1 MKSILV
7 TGSNGQ
13 LGRCIKDVAQGLKE
27 LNFIFTDKA
36 ELDITNRESV
46 NAFFENNTIDYCI
59 NCAAYTAVDKAESN
73 ETAAQAVNVLGV
85 KNLAKACHDKDAILI
100 HISTDFIFDGKQTRP
115 YTEVDET
122 IPLNVYGATKLK
134 GEKLVTEVLEH
145 YFIIRTSWLYS
156 EYGNNFFKTMLRLG
170 KEKNEVRV
178 VSDQMGTP
186 TYARDLA
193 LVLISIIKNNKIPF
207 GIYHYSN
214 EGEAS
219 WCDFTNTIFNL
230 SNIKVKVR
238 AVKAKDFITS
248 ANRPM
253 YSVMDKTKSKSSLGI
268 SIPNWKESLKECIK
282 RLAVK
287 K

>member
-13 LGRCIKDVAQGLKE
+13 LGRCIKDVAKDSKE

-46 NAFFENNTIDYCI
+46 NAFFESNTVVYCV

-73 ETAAQAVNVLGV
+73 EDYALAVNVLGV
-85 KNLAKACHDKDAILI
+85 ENLAKACKKHKAILI
-100 HISTDFIFDGKQTRP
+100 HISTDFVFDGKQTQP
-115 YTEVDET
+115 YTEVDEPN
-122 IPLNVYGATKLK
+122 PLNVYGITKLQ
-134 GEKLVTEVLEH
+134 GEKVVEEVLEH
-145 YFIIRTSWLYS
+145 YFIIRTSWLYL
-156 EYGNNFFKTMLRLG
+156 EYGNNFLKTMLRLA
-170 KEKNEVRV
+170 KDKNEVRV
-178 VSDQMGTP
+178 VSDQIGTP

-214 EGEAS
+214 EGVAS
-219 WCDFTNTIFNL
+219 WYDFATAIFDL
-230 SNIKVKVR
+230 SDIKVKIR
-238 AVKAKDFITS
+238 TVKAKDFVTS

-253 YSVMDKTKSKSSLGI
+253 YSVMDKTKIKNIVGI
-268 SIPNWKESLKECIK
+268 NIPSWEESLKECIK
-282 RLAVK
+282 RLAFNE
-287 K
+287 